1 MEVILTNNSYTQELS
16 ILLNGEAVSE
26 FSTLRSFMD
35 EAFVYWCDKIL
46 DEIYNE
52 CNGRDFILHFASR
65 QEEINIMEVI
75 AKKFP
80 HCSQFYAHRTQYA
93 ESLQARILSLNQI
106 LRQSSEANLVFYRKR
121 ILFVIPNS
129 LLHRLEKDL
138 SGMDVQNSFCKLEA
152 HVISYQDY
160 LNSQTDSDVIFIIS
174 NDDNSF
180 SRLNLNSGFVIK
192 LLSGQER
199 NSFVEKQRNVF
210 IYEPTEDLLF
220 KTIFECLLLVPLLE
234 IFRSCIMSLPD
245 RIARQIGQLQSI
257 YPKIIPVV
265 ESSVI
270 ELGRS
275 IRIHFKTDSNDNI
288 EIEDLRFSYANNEV
302 IRCNGL
308 LVEGLKEGKTE
319 LFVYR
324 LGENNPCTSVS
335 FNVIKRNRIT
345 ELTIMDSDILIGK
358 GDRHKIEIDYQPSD
372 ADNID
377 KIKWK
382 TDNPS
387 VATVDANGIFRGVA
401 KGVCRIWCLA
411 EQVSSSCRC
420 EVRPYLQKIEP
431 SFHEVDMIYGGSY
444 KTINL
449 RLFPENCI
457 DDQIIISSIDA
468 SVANVVSNQIR
479 PVGIGSTRI
488 VIQNQQ
494 ETVRAEIR
502 VTVMSEKDYKR
513 LQREKQ
519 KECDKAS
526 GKQSWFSKLFS

>member
-26 FSTLRSFMD
+26 FSTLRGFMD
-35 EAFVYWCDKIL
+35 ESFGYWCDKIL
-46 DEIYNE
+46 DEIYNK

-75 AKKFP
+75 AGNFP
-80 HCSQFYAHRTQYA
+80 HCSQFYAHRTHYA
-93 ESLQARILSLNQI
+93 ESLQARMLALNEI
-106 LRQSSEANLVFYRKR
+106 LRQSGEANLAFFRKR
-121 ILFVIPNS
+121 IIFVIPNS
-129 LLHRLEKDL
+129 LHRLEKNL
-138 SGMDVQNSFCKLEA
+138 SGMEVRNSFCRLEA

-160 LNSQTDSDVIFIIS
+160 LNSQTDQDVVFIIS
-174 NDDNSF
+174 NDDNSY
-180 SRLNLNSGFVIK
+180 SRLNLNAGFVIK

-199 NSFVEKQRNVF
+199 SSFVEKQRNVF
-210 IYEPTEDLLF
+210 IYETTEDFLF
-220 KTIFECLLLVPLLE
+220 KTIFECLLLAPLLE

-245 RIARQIGQLQSI
+245 RLARQASHLQSI
-257 YPKIIPVV
+257 YPNIIPVV
-265 ESSVI
+265 KSPVI

-275 IRIHFKTDSNDNI
+275 IRIHFKTDNNDDVDV
-288 EIEDLRFSYANNEV
+288 EDLRFSYANKEI

-324 LGENNPCTSVS
+324 LGENNPCASVS
-335 FNVIKRNRIT
+335 FNVIRRNRIT
-345 ELTIMDSDILIGK
+345 SLTILDSDILIGE
-358 GDRHKIEIDYQPSD
+358 GDNYKIDFDYQPSD
-372 ADNID
+372 ADNVD

-387 VATVDANGIFRGVA
+387 VATVNSNGVLHGVSN
-401 KGVCRIWCLA
+401 GVCRILCLA